1 MDVIRQY
8 IWFDSYIRTRSGRKP
23 YYDRVVEEE
32 RYLKDRELMWFHE
45 GYGRMVLYRIWK
57 IDDENF
63 VAENTGVSSY
73 TSSDN
78 WELYLENPELALK
91 VS

>member
-8 IWFDSYIRTRSGRKP
+8 IWFDSYIRTRSGKRIP
-23 YYDRVVEEE
+23 YYDRVTEE
-32 RYLKDRELMWFHE
+32 RYLKDQELMWFHE

-57 IDDENF
+57 VDDENF
-63 VAENTGVSSY
+63 VAENTGASCY

-78 WELYLENPELALK
+78 WGLYSENPELALK

>member
-1 MDVIRQY
+1 MDVIRHY

-23 YYDRVVEEE
+23 YYDCIVKE
-32 RYLKDRELMWFHE
+32 RYLEDQELMWFHK
-45 GYGRMVLYRIWK
+45 GYGRMVLYRLWK
-57 IDDENF
+57 VDNKNF

-78 WELYLENPELALK
+78 WELYRKNPELALK